1 MSQRY
6 FTKLLFY
13 EAMRFGWKDD
23 YVSTMPVPKL
33 VFGSL
38 ARAWREISGEDN
50 IHSVEEYAEQN
61 LIFGTFELSTHAVT
75 LHNKTQLGAVGRF
88 EYLRTDKTD
97 QPLARGL
104 NLLADLA
111 FYSGLGRKTPQGMGQ
126 VSRLVR

>member
-1 MSQRY
+1 
-6 FTKLLFY
+6 
-13 EAMRFGWKDD
+13 
-23 YVSTMPVPKL
+23 